1 MPPVPTAQP
10 DGIKIHALIKA
21 RDSETYAVERFGR
34 RIGRHPQSIWNLIQG
49 RTAGTL
55 FLKQVARELG
65 VRPCDISD
73 MPDDGIESEPETKV
87 PAA

>member
-10 DGIKIHALIKA
+10 DGPKIHRLIKERGGVTKFA
-21 RDSETYAVERFGR
+21 RKL
-34 RIGRHPQSIWNLIQG
+34 GRHPQSIWDITT
-49 RTAGTL
+49 RSARP
-55 FLKQVARELG
+55 VASTKFIRQIAAELG

-73 MPDDGIESEPETKV
+73 MPDDIESEPETKV